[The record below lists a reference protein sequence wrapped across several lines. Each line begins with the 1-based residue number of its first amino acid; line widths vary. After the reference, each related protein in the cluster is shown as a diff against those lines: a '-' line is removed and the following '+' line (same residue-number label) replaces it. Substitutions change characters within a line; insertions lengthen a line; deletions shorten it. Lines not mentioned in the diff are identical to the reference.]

1 MGGLRRLG
9 GSVLYMPGL
18 LWVYDKV
25 PYRGP
30 KLGLSMYAALD
41 GSPRIAKRCKVHIIV
56 QIELTGLANQQY
68 GKDCSV
74 LFCTVL
80 YYSGP
85 GMWGASLVVNLLVGS
100 PQPSA
105 RRACSMYPPSASLCL
120 SSQPANS
127 ASQPASQLPGRNSAC
142 GYIGALVVILL
153 VGMLLEWS

>member
-1 MGGLRRLG
+1 MRPACLEAFKWKTLKNTAGLGDSRRLG
-9 GSVLYMPGL
+9 RSVLYMPGL

-105 RRACSMYPPSASLCL
+105 RQACSIHAPLLCASLGL
-120 SSQPANS
+120 SGPFWAS
-127 ASQPASQLPGRNSAC
+127 ASQPAPQRAS
-142 GYIGALVVILL
+142 
-153 VGMLLEWS
+153 